1 MSNIGSKIEKL
12 IADGFSYNTL
22 RGLSEA
28 QVNLLY
34 NRLVEQTAPPNTEI
48 IKKNTTT
55 YKVKPNA
62 KTMIGNLE
70 IDTTGGSTK
79 VTPMEEE
86 TLNVV
91 DDPDATEDGMGMFE
105 SEISEKFE
113 SKKQQKYFWWKCNSS
128 KSEKAKK
135 KWCKWAEEFSKDTN
149 FKKLPE
155 KKRDVKKI
163 EESLTKLI
171 ENRIPQSITKKNLM
185 DLIES
190 STRTKEA
197 PTKTPTKT
205 PTKSPGKGNPFKI
218 PTPAQKPG
226 PKAEVKEGGSSAP
239 AKAPTKTPTKTP
251 TKSPGKGNPF
261 KIPTPAQKPGP
272 KMKAPSWLSYNAFIN
287 SGYKLI

>member
-1 MSNIGSKIEKL
+1 MFNIGSKIEKL

-34 NRLVEQTAPPNTEI
+34 NRLVENITQQDIENLRLYNNEL
-48 IKKNTTT
+48 
-55 YKVKPNA
+55 VKT
-62 KTMIGNLE
+62 KELTDKIGIAN
-70 IDTTGGSTK
+70 
-79 VTPMEEE
+79 EE
-86 TLNVV
+86 
-91 DDPDATEDGMGMFE
+91 MSE

-163 EESLTKLI
+163 EENLTKLI